1 MPAMKRRLMIIS
13 EIIAPYRIPVFNAL
27 AQHEGID
34 LRVVFLAETDASLRQ
49 WQIYRDE
56 IRFAYEVLPSWR
68 FRIGANSVLLNWR
81 VRASLKKFAPEAI
94 ICGGYNYPASWEA
107 LSWSRR
113 NGADFILWSESNRY
127 DARSRRR
134 WVESLKSYF
143 VASCDRFVVPGKS
156 SFAYL
161 QSLGRA
167 ADKIFTAPDA
177 VDNDWFEDH
186 ANIARS
192 QSAELRNRLGLP
204 GRFIL
209 FVGRLV
215 REKGIF
221 DLLEAYGRLEDD
233 VRSAVGLVFAGD
245 GKSTAE
251 LEWSAKRIR
260 PGTIHV
266 AGFAQREA
274 LAAIY
279 GLADVFVLPTHS
291 DPWGLV
297 VNEAMACGLPVIVTS
312 VAGCAADLVDDGR
325 NGYVV
330 PVADS
335 DKLSRAIDAILR
347 NPELKRQMSALSK
360 ERIRQYSPE
369 ACAAG
374 LAAAAFPPGEQPQCM
389 A

>member
-1 MPAMKRRLMIIS
+1 MPEMKRRLMIIS

-27 AQHEGID
+27 AQQEGID

-94 ICGGYNYPASWEA
+94 ICGGYNYPAAWEA

-113 NGADFILWSESNRY
+113 KGADFILWSESNQY
-127 DARSRRR
+127 DARSLRR
-134 WVESLKSYF
+134 WVESLKAHF
-143 VASCDRFVVPGKS
+143 LASCNRFVVPGKS
-156 SFAYL
+156 SFEYL
-161 QSLGRA
+161 QLLGVA

-177 VDNDWFEDH
+177 VDNNWFEAS

-209 FVGRLV
+209 FAGRLV
-215 REKGIF
+215 PEKGIF

-233 VRSAVGLVFAGD
+233 VRSSVGLVFAGD
-245 GKSTAE
+245 GKSRVD
-251 LEWSAKRIR
+251 LERSAKRISL
-260 PGTIHV
+260 GTIHV
-266 AGFAQREA
+266 AGFAQRED
-274 LAAIY
+274 LAAMY

-330 PVADS
+330 PAADS
-335 DKLSRAIDAILR
+335 DKLSRAIDAVLR

-374 LAAAAFPPGEQPQCM
+374 LAAAAFPPGEQPRCM